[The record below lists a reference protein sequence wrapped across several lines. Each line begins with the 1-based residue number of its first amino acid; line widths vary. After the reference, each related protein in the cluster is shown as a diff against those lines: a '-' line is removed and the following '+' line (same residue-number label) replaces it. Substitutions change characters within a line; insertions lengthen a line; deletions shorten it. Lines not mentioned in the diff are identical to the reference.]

1 MDEKLFVKHLQISVS
16 TVFQTKIAEFAGQ
29 QAVTRDTTDT
39 AGKVESKFSGDV
51 YIFLCNNYKNVNMHK
66 SEPQKIKWTTEN
78 GKK

>member
-39 AGKVESKFSGDV
+39 AGKVESILSGGV
-51 YIFLCNNYKNVNMHK
+51 YIFLFDYNKNDNIHK
-66 SEPQKIKWTTEN
+66 SEPQKIK
-78 GKK
+78 